1 MNISDK
7 KFEIIVA
14 EAIDNL
20 PEKFKKKLHNI
31 AVLIEDYPSPAQL
44 KKIGA
49 KSDYLLFG
57 LFEGYIQSKRL
68 NFGPV
73 LPDRITIFK
82 KAISSQS
89 EDEIDLRKRIESTV
103 RHEIAHHFGS
113 DEVGA
118 RKVGRRNS

>member
-1 MNISDK
+1 MIISDE
-7 KFEIIVA
+7 KFEIIAA
-14 EAIDNL
+14 EAINNL
-20 PEKFKKKLHNI
+20 PENFKKKLHNVAI
-31 AVLIEDYPSPAQL
+31 LIQDNPTAEQL

-49 KSDYLLFG
+49 KSGYLLFG

-82 KAISSQS
+82 KAICSQA
-89 EDEIDLRKRIESTV
+89 EDEIDLKKRIESTI

-113 DEVGA
+113 DERGA
-118 RKVGRRNS
+118 RKASKGS

>member
-1 MNISDK
+1 MIISDE
-7 KFEIIVA
+7 KFEIIAA
-14 EAIDNL
+14 EAINNL
-20 PEKFKKKLHNI
+20 PENFKKKLHNVAI
-31 AVLIEDYPSPAQL
+31 LIQDNPTAEQL

-49 KSDYLLFG
+49 KSGYLLFG

-82 KAISSQS
+82 KAILSQS
-89 EDEIDLRKRIESTV
+89 ENEIDLRKRIESTI

-113 DEVGA
+113 DEKGA
-118 RKVGRRNS
+118 RKASRYS

>member
-1 MNISDK
+1 MIISDE
-7 KFEIIVA
+7 KFEISAA
-14 EAIDNL
+14 EAINNL
-20 PEKFKKKLHNI
+20 PEKFKKKLHNVAI
-31 AVLIEDYPSPAQL
+31 LLEDKPTAEQL

-49 KSDYLLFG
+49 KSGYLLFG

-82 KAISSQS
+82 KAICSQA
-89 EDEIDLRKRIESTV
+89 EDEIDLKKRIESTI

-113 DEVGA
+113 DERGA
-118 RKVGRRNS
+118 RKASKGS